1 MICYISVKD
10 VFSDV
15 GIPAAVCSFI
25 FSSSVIEPKDDTQNL
40 ALIHMFTLTVIS
52 LPQFILLLEHFWKV
66 MQITIQV
73 MIVQSKS

>member
-25 FSSSVIEPKDDTQNL
+25 FSSSVIEPKDVTQDL
-40 ALIHMFTLTVIS
+40 ALIHMFTLLLWSVYHSLFYSLSIS
-52 LPQFILLLEHFWKV
+52 ER
-66 MQITIQV
+66 
-73 MIVQSKS
+73 